1 LKANAVSVLRRL
13 RNIISSNIPR
23 SDRPFEVDTDG
34 PPGAPSP
41 GGPEF
46 GAPEPPPTPEPS
58 DPGLAKAYANLEI
71 PYGSDV
77 KTARRAWKKMLKRYH
92 PDIHHRDPEK
102 RRVANELS
110 AELTNACRKIEEA
123 LKGRES

>member
-1 LKANAVSVLRRL
+1 MKANAVSVLRRL
-13 RNIISSNIPR
+13 QNIISSNIPR
-23 SDRPFEVDTDG
+23 SGRPFEVDTEG

-41 GGPEF
+41 SGPEF
-46 GAPEPPPTPEPS
+46 GTPDPPPVPEPS

-71 PYGSDV
+71 PYDSDV

-110 AELTNACRKIEEA
+110 AELTNAYRTIEEA